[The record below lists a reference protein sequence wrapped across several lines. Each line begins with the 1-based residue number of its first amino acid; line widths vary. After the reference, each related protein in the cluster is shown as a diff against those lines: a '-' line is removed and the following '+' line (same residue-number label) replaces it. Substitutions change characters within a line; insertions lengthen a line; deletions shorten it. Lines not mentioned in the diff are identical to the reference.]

1 MQFSALYFGSLQC
14 NTVQY
19 STVQRGYCCAVQL
32 SAFLFSLRK
41 MILMSVLLSAQ
52 VERLSASR
60 MQECFLE
67 IGYLF
72 KFFYLNYIFHMLS
85 EILLHFG
92 ILY

>member
-1 MQFSALYFGSLQC
+1 MQFSALYFSSLQC

-19 STVQRGYCCAVQL
+19 STVQRGDCCAVQL
-32 SAFLFSLRK
+32 SAFLFSPMK

-67 IGYLF
+67 IGCV
-72 KFFYLNYIFHMLS
+72 KQHIFFFLNIVICSIFS
-85 EILLHFG
+85 T
-92 ILY
+92 